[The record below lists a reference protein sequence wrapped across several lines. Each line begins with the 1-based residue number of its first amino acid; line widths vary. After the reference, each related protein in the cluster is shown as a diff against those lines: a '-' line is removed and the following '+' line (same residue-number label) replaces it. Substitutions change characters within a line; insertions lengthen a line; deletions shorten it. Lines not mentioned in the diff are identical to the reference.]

1 MKLSPVRRQSGFTL
15 IEILVVIGLLAVL
28 LAIVLVAIN
37 PAKHFSDANNTQ
49 RRSDVNAIL
58 NAVHEYMSSNNG
70 SVPAGIDSTART
82 ITSTAGATNV
92 NLCSV
97 LVPTYIA
104 DLPVDPTP
112 TVGTKTPAGS
122 VCTAAGATYNSGY
135 TIQSAAANRIT
146 VTAPSAENGVS
157 ISVTR

>member
-58 NAVHEYMSSNNG
+58 NSVHEYMSSNNG
-70 SVPAGIDSTART
+70 SVPSAITA
-82 ITSTAGATNV
+82 TATAIGNGSGEVDLCATV
-92 NLCSV
+92 
-97 LVPTYIA
+97 VPTYLA
-104 DLPVDPTP
+104 DLPLDP
-112 TVGTKTPAGS
+112 KTGS
-122 VCTAAGATYNSGY
+122 KAPSGALCTAATTYETGY
-135 TIQSAAANRIT
+135 TIQKAAANRIT
-146 VTAPSAENGVS
+146 VTAPAAENGVS